1 MAKGSKAAALMR
13 PSQML
18 LAFPEGY
25 IMSDEESS
33 QQIRRVRDRSVSK
46 RMLAHQSQVSL
57 AKLLLRLCDALGSGD
72 HDQEFLDLYNE
83 VKPIAERKLR

>member
-1 MAKGSKAAALMR
+1 MAKGSKAAALVR

-25 IMSDEESS
+25 TMSDEESS
-33 QQIRRVRDRSVSK
+33 QQTRRVRDRSVSR
-46 RMLAHQSQVSL
+46 RMLAHQSQVLL
-57 AKLLLRLCDALGSGD
+57 AKLLLRLCDHVGSGD
-72 HDQEFLDLYNE
+72 YDQRFLDLYNE